1 VEAICKIDGY
11 EFKFSDS
18 DVANPDDWI
27 PAGEYN
33 PHNVH
38 PFLFHDHGFTVAV
51 VFAGN
56 LQDALDTLADENK
69 IDGFQIAPED
79 LKDYP
84 DEEGITFLGN
94 ASEPFDIES
103 LGVVEMPNP
112 ARSFAAQFAAQFP
125 AKS

>member
-1 VEAICKIDGY
+1 MEAICKIDGY

>member
-1 VEAICKIDGY
+1 MEAICKIDGY
-11 EFKFSDS
+11 EFTFSDK

-56 LQDALDTLADENK
+56 LQDALDTLVDENK

-84 DEEGITFLGN
+84 DEEGITYLGN

-112 ARSFAAQFAAQFP
+112 ARSFAAQYAAQFP
-125 AKS
+125 VKS